1 LPDFFCQTP
10 SEADQAMARLAAA
23 LSVVALASALSSLSI
38 RLAASLENPD
48 TAWLLDWRE
57 AITSLMEIF
66 PS

>member
-1 LPDFFCQTP
+1 
-10 SEADQAMARLAAA
+10 MARLAAA